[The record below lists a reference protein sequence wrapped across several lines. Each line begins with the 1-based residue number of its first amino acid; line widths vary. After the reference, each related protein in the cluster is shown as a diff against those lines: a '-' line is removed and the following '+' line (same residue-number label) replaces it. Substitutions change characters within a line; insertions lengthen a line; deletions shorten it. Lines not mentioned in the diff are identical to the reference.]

1 MSRGATRAVY
11 VTKTG
16 KWMERQTRSKNKNY
30 AKKSG
35 WKKKKIFLDF
45 LVLGKIDP

>member
-1 MSRGATRAVY
+1 MSRGATRTVY

-35 WKKKKIFLDF
+35 WKKKILDF